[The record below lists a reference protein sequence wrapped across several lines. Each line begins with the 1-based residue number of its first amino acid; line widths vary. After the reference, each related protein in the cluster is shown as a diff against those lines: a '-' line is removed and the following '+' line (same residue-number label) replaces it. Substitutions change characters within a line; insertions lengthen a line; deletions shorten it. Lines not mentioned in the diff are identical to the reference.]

1 MWKKKLANSWLV
13 WLSLAWLVLGQ
24 VPGELNAI
32 ASGEI
37 YLTSTDLATTGASKV
52 YVVTFSKAVGT
63 TPVGTALGTRPSI
76 QHSLV
81 SRPHTASHSTT
92 AGSRAW
98 WLQVE
103 TVA

>member
-1 MWKKKLANSWLV
+1 MWKKKLANFLLV
-13 WLSLAWLVLGQ
+13 WVSLASLVLGQ

-52 YVVTFSKAVGT
+52 YVVAFSKAVGT
-63 TPVGTALGTRPSI
+63 TPVGTALGTHTSI
-76 QHSLV
+76 QLSLV

-98 WLQVE
+98 WLQME